1 MSELEILENIIRKI
15 KEKKY
20 NEITLKELNIIVK
33 NLAITLEFMEDA
45 TNKATEL
52 LYYSPLSYI
61 CIPILGMLRETTTYS
76 LKWWLNEISKIIEAH
91 LENKT

>member
-1 MSELEILENIIRKI
+1 MSELEILENIIGKI

-45 TNKATEL
+45 TNKTTEL
-52 LYYSPLSYI
+52 LHLQPSYV
-61 CIPILGMLRETTTYS
+61 CITILGMLREMTTYS
-76 LKWWLNEISKIIEAH
+76 LKWWLNEISKIIEAN